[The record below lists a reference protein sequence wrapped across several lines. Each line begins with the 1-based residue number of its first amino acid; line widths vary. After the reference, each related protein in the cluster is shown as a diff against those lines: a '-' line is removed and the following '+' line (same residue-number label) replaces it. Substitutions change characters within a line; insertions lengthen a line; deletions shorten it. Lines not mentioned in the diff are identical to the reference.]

1 MKKPFQKEYISL
13 LRKAH
18 NFCVRYIKRKGN
30 NYQFKDWYCYD
41 INNKVV
47 NLYVDENHIFARTNK
62 GNVLDMSYSTD
73 LLVIADMLINE
84 KKR

>member
-18 NFCVRYIKRKGN
+18 KFCVRYIKRMGN

-47 NLYVDENHIFARTNK
+47 TLYVDENHIFARTDK
-62 GNVLDMSYSTD
+62 RKIIDISYS
-73 LLVIADMLINE
+73 LELIYIADMFNNE
-84 KKR
+84 K